1 MTPARPDPPDMR
13 PRESEA
19 QEQENKREKREREQ
33 ITERYLALLRAEKER
48 RAAGTDTDDAPK
60 G

>member
-1 MTPARPDPPDMR
+1 MTPAPDEPPAER
-13 PRESEA
+13 PREVEEHES
-19 QEQENKREKREREQ
+19 KREKRTLEEV
-33 ITERYLALLRAEKER
+33 TERYLALLRAEKER